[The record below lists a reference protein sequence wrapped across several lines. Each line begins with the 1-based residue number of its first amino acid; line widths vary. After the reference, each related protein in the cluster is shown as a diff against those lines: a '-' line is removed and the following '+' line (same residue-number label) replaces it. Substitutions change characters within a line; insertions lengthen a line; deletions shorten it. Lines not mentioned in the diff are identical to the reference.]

1 MVPVVPAEQGD
12 GIPVMDGI
20 PVPDAV
26 KVTDVVEVPDVIEVA
41 VGVGSRVMVVSDLLL
56 GSQATPV
63 STSISIELSQAITR
77 CDGPAVLI
85 LAGNLFEL
93 LATDRPDPLAA
104 LTAHPELTAA
114 VVAFGRGVGRQVL
127 CLPGSR
133 DGRVAWD
140 GSAGRTVVERL
151 GAKLA
156 LAVELRVETGAGTRE
171 VRVEPG
177 HRFDPRN
184 AVVDPRSPAE
194 SPLGHHVAKEILPSL
209 GPAGTW
215 LAGAERLSDPSA
227 FPRFFASRL
236 VYRHLAHY
244 AGWLLIPFVLAIVLE
259 LPLTYLIPGVGH
271 HRAGLAP
278 WPLRLVV
285 VGATTTVY
293 LALVLVG
300 ALLVSRRTS
309 AAISGAALGPSG
321 GPNDSARAEAR
332 ALVTSGHAGLITG
345 HTRQPELA
353 MLGPGFYANTGAA
366 GEVVDE
372 LPARMGLPPVFRHRR
387 LLSWLEIEAGADLH
401 VRLLHA
407 HQDLAHQDP
416 VSAKP
421 GRRPVERLMAR
432 VGPVHDSRP
441 VVVASFPQG
450 CSWPPVADTSRHQ
463 RKARRAA
470 AVLIA
475 AVGLIDLVSA
485 VTPPLR
491 GRLGL
496 VLDLVPLSVSK
507 AATALVA
514 LAGLGLLALA
524 QAVRRGQRQAW
535 AVSLSLLVGTSVG
548 NLVKGGDWE
557 ETAVALLAA
566 SYLVA
571 TRSSFAAAVD
581 RPSLRRGALTVVTG
595 AIATIVATV
604 AALEVSLS
612 VTDHRLL
619 APVTAAEAV
628 AQRMV
633 GVRTVA
639 LPHRVGDFLNPALLG
654 VGVGLAILLLALAFR
669 PVVNAGLAAL
679 APTAALATIR
689 AREVVRRNGQ
699 GTLDYFAL
707 RADKTH
713 FFWHASLVAYGV
725 YGSVCLVSPDPIGPE
740 AERDGVWASF
750 RKFADA
756 QGWTVAVLGAAEA
769 WLPVYRSTGM
779 HDLYLG
785 DEGVVDVTSFSLAG
799 GHHKG
804 LRQAVNRIAKYG
816 YTISF
821 HDPAHL
827 DPELA
832 TRVRA
837 VMTKSRRGDVERGF
851 SMTLGRIFDP
861 NDQGLLLAVA
871 SGPDGEPVAFCQ
883 FVPAPGING
892 YSLDLMRRDDGDH
905 PNGLLDFVVV
915 RTIEHLRQEGMQG
928 LGLNFATMRAVL
940 AGETGE
946 SLPQRAQR
954 WVLRRMSGSM
964 QIESL
969 WRFNS
974 KFDPTW
980 QPRYGV
986 YDAPEHALAVAMAI
1000 ARAESF
1006 WELPVI
1012 GRFLMPDDAKKGSSD
1027 VTSPAP
1033 VKSAAP
1039 PR

>member
-1 MVPVVPAEQGD
+1 MVPVVAAPEQSND
-12 GIPVMDGI
+12 
-20 PVPDAV
+20 VPLPDV
-26 KVTDVVEVPDVIEVA
+26 FEVPDVVEVT

-56 GSQATPV
+56 GSQATAV
-63 STSISIELSQAITR
+63 STSASVELSQAITR
-77 CDGPAVLI
+77 CDGAAVLI

-93 LATDRPDPLAA
+93 LATDQPDPVAA
-104 LTAHPELTAA
+104 LAAHPELTAA
-114 VVAFGRGVGRQVL
+114 VSAFGREVGRRVL

-133 DGRVAWD
+133 DGRLAWD
-140 GSAGRTVVERL
+140 GAAARAVAQRL
-151 GAKLA
+151 GTELA
-156 LAVELRVETGAGTRE
+156 LAVELRVETGAGTRAI
-171 VRVEPG
+171 RVEPG
-177 HRFDPRN
+177 HRFDSRN
-184 AVVDPRSPAE
+184 AVVDPRNPAE

-236 VYRHLAHY
+236 VYRHLARY
-244 AGWLLIPFVLAIVLE
+244 AGWLLVPFVLAIVLE

-271 HRAGLAP
+271 HRAGLAA

-285 VGATTTVY
+285 VGATATVY
-293 LALVLVG
+293 LAMVLVG
-300 ALLVSRRTS
+300 ALLLSRRTS
-309 AAISGAALGPSG
+309 AAISGAALGSPG
-321 GPNDSARAEAR
+321 GSNDAARTEAR
-332 ALVTSGHAGLITG
+332 ALVTSGHAGLVTG

-353 MLGPGFYANTGAA
+353 LLGRGFYANTGAA

-401 VRLLHA
+401 LRLLHA
-407 HQDLAHQDP
+407 HQDLTNQDLAP
-416 VSAKP
+416 ARS
-421 GRRPVERLMAR
+421 GRQPVERLIAR
-432 VGPVHDSRP
+432 VGPVHDGRP
-441 VVVASFPQG
+441 VVVASFPRG
-450 CSWPPVADTSRHQ
+450 SSWPPVTDTSRHQ
-463 RKARRAA
+463 RRARRVAA
-470 AVLIA
+470 MLIA
-475 AVGLIDLVSA
+475 AAGLVDLVSA

-496 VLDLVPLSVSK
+496 VLDVLPLSVSK

-535 AVSLSLLVGTSVG
+535 AVSLGLLVGTSLL
-548 NLVKGGDWE
+548 NLVKAGDWE
-557 ETAVALLAA
+557 EAILALLATW
-566 SYLVA
+566 YLMA

-595 AIATIVATV
+595 ATATIVTTV

-612 VTDHRLL
+612 VTHHRLL
-619 APVTAAEAV
+619 APLTAAEAM

-654 VGVGLAILLLALAFR
+654 VGVGLAVLLLALAFR

-679 APTAALATIR
+679 APTAALAAIR

-740 AERDGVWASF
+740 AERDGVWAAF

-785 DEGVVDVTSFSLAG
+785 DEGVVDVTQFSLAG
-799 GHHKG
+799 GTHKG

-827 DPELA
+827 EPELA
-832 TRVRA
+832 ERVRA

-861 NDQGLLLAVA
+861 NDHGLLLAVA

-883 FVPAPGING
+883 FVPAPGIDG

-915 RTIEHLRQEGMQG
+915 RTIEHLRQQGMQG

-986 YDAPEHALAVAMAI
+986 YDAPENALAVAMAI

-1012 GRFLMPDDAKKGSSD
+1012 GRFLVPDDAKKASPD
-1027 VTSPAP
+1027 ATSPAP
-1033 VKSAAP
+1033 VPSDV
-1039 PR
+1039 PRR

>member
-26 KVTDVVEVPDVIEVA
+26 EVADVVEVPDLVEVA
-41 VGVGSRVMVVSDLLL
+41 VGVGGRVMVVSDLLL
-56 GSQATPV
+56 ASSATAV
-63 STSISIELSQAITR
+63 STSTSIELSQTITR

-93 LATDRPDPLAA
+93 LATDRPDPVAA
-104 LTAHPELTAA
+104 LDAHPELTAA
-114 VVAFGRGVGRQVL
+114 VSAFGRGVGRRVL

-133 DGRVAWD
+133 DGRLAWD
-140 GSAGRTVVERL
+140 SSAGRAVVERL
-151 GAKLA
+151 GAELA
-156 LAVELRVETGAGTRE
+156 LAVELRIETGAGTRE
-171 VRVEPG
+171 IRVEPG

-184 AVVDPRSPAE
+184 AVVDPRNPAE

-236 VYRHLAHY
+236 IYRHLARY

-271 HRAGLAP
+271 HRAGLAA

-285 VGATTTVY
+285 VGTTTTVY

-300 ALLVSRRTS
+300 ALLLSRRTS

-321 GPNDSARAEAR
+321 GPNDAAQAEAR

-353 MLGPGFYANTGAA
+353 LLGQGFYANPGAA

-387 LLSWLEIEAGADLH
+387 LLSWLEVEAGADLH

-407 HQDLAHQDP
+407 HRDL
-416 VSAKP
+416 VSGKP
-421 GRRPVERLMAR
+421 GRQPVERLMAR
-432 VGPVHDSRP
+432 VGPVHDPRP

-450 CSWPPVADTSRHQ
+450 SSWPPVIDPSRHQ
-463 RKARRAA
+463 RKARRVAA
-470 AVLIA
+470 ALMA
-475 AVGLIDLVSA
+475 AVGLINLVSA
-485 VTPPLR
+485 VTPPIR
-491 GRLGL
+491 ERLGI
-496 VLDLVPLSVSK
+496 VLDVLPLSVSR

-557 ETAVALLAA
+557 EAAVALLAA
-566 SYLVA
+566 WYLVA

-604 AALEVSLS
+604 AALEVRLS

-619 APVTAAEAV
+619 APLTAAEAV

-669 PVVNAGLAAL
+669 PVVDAGLAAL

-725 YGSVCLVSPDPIGPE
+725 YGGVCLVSPDPIGPE

-779 HDLYLG
+779 RDLYLG
-785 DEGVVDVTSFSLAG
+785 DEGVVDVTSFALVG

-832 TRVRA
+832 ERVRA

-861 NDQGLLLAVA
+861 DDQGLLLAVA

-883 FVPAPGING
+883 FVPAPGIDG

-915 RTIEHLRQEGMQG
+915 RTIEHLRQQGMRG

-1012 GRFLMPDDAKKGSSD
+1012 GRFLVPDDAKKSSSD
-1027 VTSPAP
+1027 VTPPAP
-1033 VKSAAP
+1033 VASDP
-1039 PR
+1039 PRR